1 VSYVRWST
9 AGWRGWRAD
18 DHAVDVEAC
27 LAADARGDGRRSRHA
42 RSQAVQ
48 TVSGPVFVKS
58 YPPPGA
64 SRARRA
70 FAMGRALA
78 AAGFAA
84 PCALLVGSRAGA
96 GLLVMRDAGGADLL
110 ATVAG
115 LAGGGPG
122 RRRTKRA
129 LLNALGTE
137 VARLHRA
144 GFVHG
149 DLVPPNLRWRDGE
162 FVFLDNDRTRRA
174 RLPVLAQSARRN
186 LVQLG
191 RFVIPGVSVTDRA
204 RVLRAYATTR
214 GFGRRQRHRLGT
226 WVMRKIVGRRC
237 AIDHISPE
245 VAARVGFRTLM
256 RSGGPFDPGT

>member
-1 VSYVRWST
+1 VSYVRWSA
-9 AGWRGWRAD
+9 AGWSGWRAD
-18 DHAVDVEAC
+18 DGAVDVDAC
-27 LAADARGDGRRSRHA
+27 LAADARADGRRSRHA
-42 RSQAVQ
+42 RTQGVQ
-48 TVSGPVFVKS
+48 TAAGTIFVKS

-84 PCALLVGSRAGA
+84 PRALLVGSRAGA
-96 GLLVMRDAGGADLL
+96 GLLVTGDTGGDDLL
-110 ATVAG
+110 VAMAR
-115 LAGGGPG
+115 LAAGDSS

-129 LLNALGTE
+129 LLHTLGAE

-162 FVFLDNDRTRRA
+162 LVFLDNDRTRRG
-174 RLPVLAQSARRN
+174 RLPLLARGARRN

-204 RVLRAYATTR
+204 RVLRAYATAR

-226 WVMRKIVGRRC
+226 WVMRKITARRC
-237 AIDHISPE
+237 AIDHICPD
-245 VAARVGFRTLM
+245 VAARAGFRTLM